1 MSVDG
6 PGLYLAYQLAY
17 LRGRMDYRWQFLGD
31 IVAGILGQASVV
43 ASLWLITR
51 RFTEVGGWTF
61 PELAVLYGLSMLTFA
76 LAGMVFWPFVYLVD
90 GLVVSGR
97 LDQYFL
103 RPRGLVV
110 QLVCGGAGINHLGGV
125 AVGAATV
132 AIGLG
137 ALAARLSALKIA
149 YLVAAIGGGAL
160 LQAAGIITVAALSFW
175 LMRSSDLGDIVFY
188 NLQNF
193 LSYPLTIY
201 PGFLKVLLTAV
212 IPLAFVNWYPS
223 LLLLDRCA
231 GTLDFVLGLAA
242 PLVGAAAFVGAL
254 ALFRRGERRYASSGS

>member
-6 PGLYLAYQLAY
+6 PGLYLAYQRAY
-17 LRGRMDYRWQFLGD
+17 LRGRMDYRWQFVGD
-31 IVAGILGQASVV
+31 IAAGILGQASVV
-43 ASLWLITR
+43 ASLWLVTH
-51 RFTEVGGWTF
+51 RFTEIAGWTF
-61 PELAVLYGLSMLTFA
+61 PELAVLYSLSMLTFA
-76 LAGMVFWPFVYLVD
+76 LAGMVFWPFIYLVD

-103 RPRGLVV
+103 RPRGLVT
-110 QLVCGGAGINHLGGV
+110 QLVCGGAGINHIGGV
-125 AVGAATV
+125 SVGVATLV
-132 AIGLG
+132 IGLH

-149 YLVAAIGGGAL
+149 YLAAAIAGGAM
-160 LQAAGIITVAALSFW
+160 LQAAGILTVAGLSFW
-175 LMRSSDLGDIVFY
+175 LMRSSDLGDIIFY

-212 IPLAFVNWYPS
+212 VPLAFVNWYPS
-223 LLLLDRCA
+223 LVLLDRCS
-231 GTLDFVLGLAA
+231 GTLDLALGLAA
-242 PLVGAAAFVGAL
+242 PAVGVVAFLGAL

>member
-1 MSVDG
+1 MDG
-6 PGLYLAYQLAY
+6 PGLYLAYQRFY

-31 IVAGILGQASVV
+31 IAAGILGQASVV
-43 ASLWLITR
+43 ASLWLVTR

-61 PELAVLYGLSMLTFA
+61 PELAVLYGLGMLTFA
-76 LAGMVFWPFVYLVD
+76 LAGMVFWPFIYLVD

-103 RPRGLVV
+103 RPRGLAV

-125 AVGAATV
+125 TVGAATL
-132 AIGLG
+132 AIGLLS
-137 ALAARLSALKIA
+137 LATRLSAPRIF
-149 YLVAAIGGGAL
+149 YLAAAVAGGAL
-160 LQAAGIITVAALSFW
+160 LQAGGIVTVAALSFW

-212 IPLAFVNWYPS
+212 VPLAFVNWYPS
-223 LLLLDRCA
+223 LVLLDRCA
-231 GTLDFVLGLAA
+231 GTLDLVLGLAA
-242 PLVGAAAFVGAL
+242 PAVGAAAFLGAL